1 VGADESPPEEEQDAN
16 STEKTSSD
24 KPSHISISQQV
35 EAKEGLEQTVM
46 AQVIIGTVLVLIV
59 LAIIIAVM
67 LMQPYSRI
75 DIEELYIGQPHTQSD
90 DNATYV
96 LVDMILTNEGD
107 GDSGDL
113 MVEVRAFE
121 RMGNNDEV
129 IRHKK
134 SVNMTP
140 IEPKKS
146 SSREINITVKPDT
159 NYRFRIHIYE
169 DDVLI
174 EKGYTDITV
183 SQEEVEEDKGYSP
196 DYNQDQESAN
206 AGMAPAPGIVPTLAL
221 LATLGLLVR
230 NFKTKV

>member
-1 VGADESPPEEEQDAN
+1 MGADDASPAKEQDTVPAAKRPPEK
-16 STEKTSSD
+16 S
-24 KPSHISISQQV
+24 SHISISKQV
-35 EAKEGLEQTVM
+35 EARGTEIPMGNYIFVGVVVGLIAV
-46 AQVIIGTVLVLIV
+46 V
-59 LAIIIAVM
+59 IIIAVL

-90 DNATYV
+90 ENATYV

-107 GDSGDL
+107 GKSGDL

-121 RMGNNDEV
+121 RLTNNDEV

-169 DDVLI
+169 DEVLI

-183 SQEEVEEDKGYSP
+183 SQDEVEEDKGYSP
-196 DYNQDQESAN
+196 DYNQDQESAD
-206 AGMAPAPGIVPTLAL
+206 AGMTPAPGMVPSIALIAAMGL
-221 LATLGLLVR
+221 LAR
-230 NFKTKV
+230 RFRTKV